1 MTKPNRPIRTY
12 YQVGPGGAMYLI
24 VTLLLLIVARFT
36 QANMLFWAFGLMVG
50 GLVVSLSLSWMM
62 MRGLSVERLLP
73 GHVVANEPMALRYH
87 VVNHKRWLPSF
98 GLVISEDWGT
108 KRQGWR
114 VEGPLVESPR
124 RLGGRPFGWV
134 LHVGPHQAVQAEA
147 TCWPLRRGMLHFDRV
162 IVSSSF
168 PFGIVRRVI
177 ELAEPDDALVY
188 PRLFRMNRRTLHRLS
203 ETPISGK
210 KHLERG
216 GGHEEFFGLRDY
228 RAGDSLKTIDWKR
241 SARTGDLVTREMTQP
256 SPPII
261 MIVLDLS
268 ELPPPSKPTAAR
280 RRRWWFGKSSEGLV
294 DPFDE
299 NERAVSLTASL
310 VCDAHFNGYQTGL
323 IVLGAECMAFPV
335 HHSLPHRTKM
345 LESLAMLDVYRKPVK
360 SPTLPAQPS
369 VFIRPGRAAS
379 GSIPGRQT
387 QLGSAHL
394 EEYTELTDGHGSP
407 VLMSRPGLRSRRQQ
421 LREEE
426 RWV

>member
-1 MTKPNRPIRTY
+1 MTKPNRPIRAY
-12 YQVGPGGAMYLI
+12 FQVGPGGAMYLI

-36 QANMLFWAFGLMVG
+36 QANLLFWSFGLMVG
-50 GLVVSLSLSWMM
+50 GLFVSLALAWMM

-73 GHVVANEPMALRYH
+73 GHAVAGEPMVLRYH
-87 VVNHKRWLPSF
+87 VVNHKRWLPTF
-98 GLVISEDWGT
+98 GLVIGEDWGA
-108 KRQGWR
+108 KRRGWR
-114 VEGPLVESPR
+114 AEGPLAESPR

-147 TCWPLRRGMLHFDRV
+147 TCWPLRRGMLRFERI

-168 PFGIVRRVI
+168 PFGILKRVV
-177 ELAEPDDALVY
+177 ELAEADDALVY

-203 ETPISGK
+203 ESPVSGR

-241 SARTGDLVTREMTQP
+241 SARTGELVTREMTQP

-261 MIVLDLS
+261 MIALDLT
-268 ELPPPSKPTAAR
+268 ELPPPAEPAHPR
-280 RRRWWFGKSSEGLV
+280 RRRLSWFRKTRPTGA

-299 NERAVSLTASL
+299 AERAVSLAASL

-323 IVLGAECMAFPV
+323 VVLGAECMPFPI

-345 LESLAMLDVYRKPVK
+345 LESLAMLDVYRKPAEAR
-360 SPTLPAQPS
+360 PLPAQPS
-369 VFIRPGRAAS
+369 VLIRPGRAAS
-379 GSIPGRQT
+379 AGTSGRQT
-387 QLGSAHL
+387 VLGSAQI
-394 EEYTELTDGHGSP
+394 EEYAEVAGGQGST
-407 VLMSRPGLRSRRQQ
+407 VLMSRPGQRTRRQQ
-421 LREEE
+421 LREEA
-426 RWV
+426 R